1 MTKKYELDFCFKGN
15 RNYVQ
20 GPDIFDAVLEKLKN
34 NFDLNKFHKIKYAAH
49 SILDSNADVYITKDF
64 KKDDFQ
70 IINSVITFTF
80 EDQKYHAI
88 VSKNENQISCKVD
101 YSEEIVRTQSKIDN
115 KRITFKNILDK
126 SLTETVVSMNK
137 FYLQKTVTEDGKW
150 IVVQF
155 EYNDLTHYFNIEN
168 KILEL
173 ELISNFN
180 NKLTKSKIFIEN
192 NLIGYLYFSLV

>member
-1 MTKKYELDFCFKGN
+1 MIRKYELDFCFKGN

-34 NFDLNKFHKIKYAAH
+34 NFDIDRFHKIKYAAH
-49 SILDSNADVYITKDF
+49 SMLHSNADLYITKDF
-64 KKDDFQ
+64 KKNDFK

-80 EDQKYHAI
+80 EDEKYYAI
-88 VSKNENQISCKVD
+88 VSKNENQIPCKVD
-101 YSEEIVRTQSKIDN
+101 YSEEIVRTKSKIDVN
-115 KRITFKNILDK
+115 RITFKNILDT

-137 FYLQKTVTEDGKW
+137 FYLQETVTEDGKW

-155 EYNDLTHYFNIEN
+155 EYHDLTNYFNIKN

-180 NKLTKSKIFIEN
+180 NKLTKSKVFIDN
-192 NLIGYLYFSLV
+192 ALIGYLYFSLV